1 MKVGDNIRRL
11 RELHDLTQRDLGT
24 VIGVSDKA
32 VSTWEN
38 GYKEPRPTTLKKLAA
53 YFGVSLD
60 ELMGNRENVG
70 NGKPDPVLATTF
82 AHLCGGH
89 GVSPEQIAYDL
100 GIPMS
105 RVQELAAGFCPTDD
119 EANRLSEYFASP
131 RSVLRDGTSVLTAD
145 LRNVIPL
152 PATRSRRIAVLGR
165 VPAGIP
171 IEAVTDVVEE
181 IELTGHAVDD
191 GYDYFGL
198 LVTGESMLPEYRD
211 GDTVI
216 VRRQAVAETGD
227 DVVAYV
233 GDSDA
238 TLKRLTIT
246 GNGLQLRP
254 LNPAYNTLSFTQ
266 AEVAALPIT
275 IAGVVVEQ
283 RRVRRR

>member
-38 GYKEPRPTTLKKLAA
+38 GYKEPRPAALKKLAS

-60 ELMGNRENVG
+60 ELMGNSGSGAET
-70 NGKPDPVLATTF
+70 PDPTLAATF
-82 AHLCGGH
+82 AHLCSGH
-89 GVSPEQIAYDL
+89 GVSPEQLAHDL
-100 GIPMS
+100 SIPLS
-105 RVQELAAGFCPTDD
+105 RVQELAAGFRPTDE
-119 EANRLSEYFASP
+119 EAGLLSAYLSSP
-131 RSVLRDGTSVLTAD
+131 RSVLRDGTSPLSAD
-145 LRNVIPL
+145 LHNVVPL
-152 PATRSRRIAVLGR
+152 PHSRSRRIAVLGR

-181 IELTGHAVDD
+181 IELTGHAATD
-191 GYDYFGL
+191 GYEYFGL

-216 VRRQAVAETGD
+216 VRRQATAETGD

-238 TLKRLTIT
+238 TLKRLTLT
-246 GNGLQLRP
+246 GNGVQLRP

-266 AEVAALPIT
+266 AEVASLPIT
-275 IAGVVVEQ
+275 IAGIVVEQ